1 MNYTKE
7 QTKHIV
13 HEYSKSPTKE
23 TVDILA
29 SETGKSSK
37 SIIGKLSREGVYQ
50 RSVYTTK
57 SGDAP
62 ITKVDLVSLIASNL
76 DYDDSRHLFDGLEKA
91 PKQVLILLEE
101 ETRYETVPLGLAK
114 DRWNK

>member
-7 QTKHIV
+7 QTECIV
-13 HEYSKSPTKE
+13 NEY
-23 TVDILA
+23 TVDPSKDTVEKLA
-29 SETGKSSK
+29 NKLGKSSK

-62 ITKVDLVSLIASNL
+62 ITKVDLVTIIASNL
-76 DYDDSRHLFDGLEKA
+76 DLDDSRHLFDGLEKA
-91 PKQVLILLEE
+91 PKQVLILLEQ
-101 ETRYETVPLGLAK
+101 ETR
-114 DRWNK
+114 